1 MRNFET
7 TLLIS
12 PDIASQNIKEIDEIF
27 EKMLVDKGG
36 SIVGKEDWGL
46 RDLSYQIKKFKKAF
60 YKYYQITIEGDK
72 IPELKKNLS
81 QNEKILRYLFI
92 KVNKQEELPT
102 KLSKKNNE

>member
-12 PDIASQNIKEIDEIF
+12 PDIANQNIKEIDEIF

-60 YKYYQITIEGDK
+60 YKFYQIEIEGNK
-72 IPELKKNLS
+72 ITSIRSNLT
-81 QNEKILRYLFI
+81 QNENIIRHLFI
-92 KVNKQEELPT
+92 KVEKHQELPT
-102 KLSKKNNE
+102 KLNYEKK